1 MLTKFLKCYA
11 PSSLHLIF
19 NPVDTGSPN
28 HDFNIHLEQF
38 GNKRDTVYCP
48 NSNNRQ
54 HFITGNI
61 ARIDLESIQVIGGR
75 VLGHLESDL
84 GPVDE
89 AEQQHKILSVPYAE
103 KKLGNVDDAIE
114 FVRVIKQAVTAGV
127 EADTRSLQI
136 WASWGYSEVSER
148 YARLLRDNSEILNEI
163 KNTARHAELLAE
175 FQAAANKEVLS
186 ELAIIAIHLTAVT
199 ATNEE
204 RLLDE
209 PEIYQILPREERLT
223 PTERKELF
231 EARCSEVLDHH
242 DTRSTFASELTSICS
257 RIGSPTSSAS
267 PHDDDAQFQSYLT
280 DLADSG
286 NTSYETLEA
295 LQESHERVTEQYSE
309 GGVVSLHMSDAE
321 RFVVDGT
328 LDDDVTSD
336 YLPPDARSIA
346 NEMLHL
352 FMEGEDF
359 QTIDT
364 FIELRLN
371 QIYGDP
377 SDKANRVTRTMRG
390 VRTRPM
396 TTHAG
401 NRETLF
407 EYTYPVSAYPNR
419 EERQYA
425 REVLDILFEAMQ
437 QDFILRSMNRS
448 AHFRRFHNLID
459 DATDVRQLID
469 TIKDA
474 YQSRLRRTI
483 TIKMFTALNT
493 LYVVKRAR
501 LQSTLLRVTKTIN
514 GSTKLFEPALPLI
527 ALAKTIAPRDLR
539 TLATNIHTLPQHER
553 ERVRHVLRTEQ
564 PQLYDRIL
572 NGLQKIV
579 RKASPD
585 KRRYL
590 RFAFYQDHQTGVPN
604 QSHNLIHLLTASDNA
619 VIWQQVKEPQNLTTL
634 AA

>member
-1 MLTKFLKCYA
+1 M
-11 PSSLHLIF
+11 
-19 NPVDTGSPN
+19 
-28 HDFNIHLEQF
+28 
-38 GNKRDTVYCP
+38 
-48 NSNNRQ
+48 
-54 HFITGNI
+54 
-61 ARIDLESIQVIGGR
+61 
-75 VLGHLESDL
+75 
-84 GPVDE
+84 
-89 AEQQHKILSVPYAE
+89 
-103 KKLGNVDDAIE
+103 
-114 FVRVIKQAVTAGV
+114 
-127 EADTRSLQI
+127 
-136 WASWGYSEVSER
+136 
-148 YARLLRDNSEILNEI
+148 
-163 KNTARHAELLAE
+163 
-175 FQAAANKEVLS
+175 
-186 ELAIIAIHLTAVT
+186 
-199 ATNEE
+199 
-204 RLLDE
+204 
-209 PEIYQILPREERLT
+209 
-223 PTERKELF
+223 
-231 EARCSEVLDHH
+231 
-242 DTRSTFASELTSICS
+242 FASELTSICS
-257 RIGSPTSSAS
+257 RIGSPISSAS
-267 PHDDDAQFQSYLT
+267 PHNDDAQFQSYLT

-336 YLPPDARSIA
+336 YLPPDARKMA

-352 FMEGEDF
+352 FIEGEDF
-359 QTIDT
+359 QTIDA

-401 NRETLF
+401 TRETLF

-448 AHFRRFHNLID
+448 APFRRFHNLID
-459 DATDVRQLID
+459 EATDVRQLID

-501 LQSTLLRVTKTIN
+501 LQSTPLRVTKTIN

-527 ALAKTIAPRDLR
+527 ALAKTIAAADLR

-553 ERVRHVLRTEQ
+553 ERVRRTLRSEQ

-572 NGLQKIV
+572 KGLQKIV
-579 RKASPD
+579 RKASPE

-604 QSHNLIHLLTASDNA
+604 QSYNLIHLLTASDNA
-619 VIWQQVKEPQNLTTL
+619 AIWQQVKEPQKIKTL

>member
-48 NSNNRQ
+48 KSNNRQ

-61 ARIDLESIQVIGGR
+61 ARIDLESIQVVGGR

-103 KKLGNVDDAIE
+103 KQLGNIDDAIE

-136 WASWGYSEVSER
+136 WASWGYSEVRER
-148 YARLLRDNSEILNEI
+148 YATFLRDNSEILNET
-163 KNTARHAELLAE
+163 KNTARHAQLLAE
-175 FQAAANKEVLS
+175 FQAAE
-186 ELAIIAIHLTAVT
+186 
-199 ATNEE
+199 TNEE

-209 PEIYQILPREERLT
+209 PEIHQILPREERLT

-242 DTRSTFASELTSICS
+242 DTRSTFASELTLICS

-267 PHDDDAQFQSYLT
+267 PHDDDAHFQSYLT

-328 LDDDVTSD
+328 LDDDVTPD

-352 FMEGEDF
+352 FIEGEDF
-359 QTIDT
+359 QTIDA

-371 QIYGDP
+371 QVYGDP
-377 SDKANRVTRTMRG
+377 TDKANRVTRTIRG

-396 TTHAG
+396 STHAG
-401 NRETLF
+401 DRETLF
-407 EYTYPVSAYPNR
+407 EYTYPVSTYPNR

-425 REVLDILFEAMQ
+425 REVLDILLEAMQ
-437 QDFILRSMNRS
+437 QNFILRSMNRS

-459 DATDVRQLID
+459 QATDVRQLID

-501 LQSTLLRVTKTIN
+501 FQSTPLRVTKTIN

-572 NGLQKIV
+572 NGLLKIV

-619 VIWQQVKEPQNLTTL
+619 VIWQQVKERQKVTTL